1 MRGILG
7 GTFNPIHHG
16 HLRLALEVQTAIDLT
31 AVHLVLSAQ
40 PPHRTPPTV
49 SAVARFDL
57 LQKAVENEAVLI
69 ADDREIQ
76 RADVSYMVDTLASF
90 RTEFGTE
97 MPLGLILGADAWLKF
112 ESWYQWQTIL
122 EYCHVIIVQRPN
134 YTEHLPASL
143 WQIEQQRRA
152 HLPQQLQQQP
162 AGLIYRQTTSALD
175 ISATMIRDVLASG
188 GNPRY
193 LLPDSV
199 LARIKT
205 AQFYL

>member
-7 GTFNPIHHG
+7 GTFDPIHHG
-16 HLRLALEVQTAIDLT
+16 HLRLALEVQAAFDLD

-40 PPHRTPPTV
+40 PPHRASPSI
-49 SAVARFDL
+49 SAAARFDL
-57 LQKAVENEAVLI
+57 LQKAVENEAMLI
-69 ADDREIQ
+69 ADDREMQ
-76 RADVSYMVDTLASF
+76 RADLSYMVETLAHF
-90 RTEFGTE
+90 RTEFGKK

-122 EYCHVIIVQRPN
+122 DYCHVIIVQRPN
-134 YTEHLPASL
+134 YTEQMPASL
-143 WQIEQQRRA
+143 GQIEQQRRA
-152 HLPQQLQQQP
+152 KLPQQLQQQP

-193 LLPDSV
+193 LLPDNV
-199 LARIKT
+199 LNSIKN